1 MRTQKFITFAL
12 AIVLIGMTAGLCAYL
27 QNSRRLGKPGVKLVQ
42 KPSLDVDGKIVREQS
57 VDLPEKVLMFESKP
71 EGLSHIELTT
81 LPADTL
87 FGRRT
92 YRSPDNFYVT
102 ASVVVMGEDSRSIH
116 IPEICLPSQGWEIS
130 EQPTTIQIQEPTPY
144 HLPVVKVIGSKTV
157 HTANGTLQPMK
168 TVFVY
173 WFVADDEITADHLTR
188 MWKMGEEMLRTG
200 TLQRWA
206 YIAFISHC
214 YPGQEEETY
223 KRLENFIV
231 AAVPKFQ
238 IASGKSPQASL
249 PDPLQTASK

>member
-1 MRTQKFITFAL
+1 MKKQKVILFIL
-12 AIVLIGMTAGLCAYL
+12 AFVLIGATAWLCAHM
-27 QNSRRLGKPGVKLVQ
+27 QTSRKLGNPGVKIAQ

-57 VDLPEKVLMFESKP
+57 VDLPEKVLTFDSRP

-92 YRSPDNFYVT
+92 YRSLDNFYVT

-116 IPEICLPSQGWEIS
+116 KPEICLPSQGWEIT
-130 EQPTTIQIQEPTPY
+130 EQPMTIRMQQPAPY
-144 HLPVVKVIGSKTV
+144 DLPVVKVIGSKMIRR
-157 HTANGTLQPMK
+157 ANGTSQPMK

-173 WFVADDEITADHLTR
+173 WFVAENEITADHLTR
-188 MWKMGEEMLRTG
+188 MWKMGEEMLKTG

-214 YPGQEEETY
+214 YPGQEDETY
-223 KRLENFIV
+223 KRIEDFIV

-238 IASGKSPQASL
+238 TASGKAST
-249 PDPLQTASK
+249 PAQLQTASK